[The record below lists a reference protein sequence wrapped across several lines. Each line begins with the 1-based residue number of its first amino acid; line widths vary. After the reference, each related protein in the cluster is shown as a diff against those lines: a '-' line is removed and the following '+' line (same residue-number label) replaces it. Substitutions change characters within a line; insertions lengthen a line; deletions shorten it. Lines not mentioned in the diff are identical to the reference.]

1 MRRRRA
7 GLAAGLLSG
16 LLAMATLCAGAESP
30 STSPKKL
37 SASLPSMERSVQAY
51 RHYKSAIEALARGE
65 LDAAIESA
73 KKGLDILPNWV
84 ELRNL
89 MADCLALSGRK
100 NEAIVEYR
108 ISLVF
113 EPANIHAEQALI
125 DLGYSRRKVS
135 KIAPFERLLAE
146 LINKERITRGLS
158 QLVLEPTLSEV
169 ARVHSVEMR
178 DRRYF
183 SHISP
188 TPDRRT
194 MLDRFLARFANPPAK
209 LAENI
214 AQRKESGWA
223 LSEQSIRE
231 SHEELM
237 KSPGHRANILDP
249 EFTHVGIGIAID
261 DRGNYWITEM
271 FMRMNR

>member
-1 MRRRRA
+1 MRRRRIE
-7 GLAAGLLSG
+7 LAVGLLSG
-16 LLAMATLCAGAESP
+16 LLAMAALCASADSA
-30 STSPKKL
+30 STSPKRL
-37 SASLPSMERSVQAY
+37 SASLPSLERSAQAY
-51 RHYKSAIEALARGE
+51 QYYKSAIKALAQGE

-73 KKGLDILPNWV
+73 QEGLDTLPNWV

-89 MADCLALSGRK
+89 MADCLVLSGRK
-100 NEAIVEYR
+100 DEAIVEYR

-135 KIAPFERLLAE
+135 KTAPFERLLAE
-146 LINKERITRGLS
+146 LINKERINRGLS
-158 QLVLEPTLSEV
+158 QLILHPTLSEV

-178 DRRYF
+178 DRHYF

-194 MLDRFLARFANPPAK
+194 MLDRFLARFAAPPAK

-214 AQRKESGWA
+214 ARRTESGWA
-223 LSEQSIRE
+223 LSEQSIRQ

-249 EFTHVGIGIAID
+249 KFTHVGIGIAID

-271 FMRMNR
+271 FMRMK